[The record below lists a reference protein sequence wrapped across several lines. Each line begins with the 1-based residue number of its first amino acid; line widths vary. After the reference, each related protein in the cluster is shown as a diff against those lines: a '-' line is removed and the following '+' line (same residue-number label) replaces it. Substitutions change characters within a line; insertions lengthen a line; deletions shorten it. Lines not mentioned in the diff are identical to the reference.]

1 MDLKELLG
9 IKYPILQGGM
19 AHIAK
24 GEFAG
29 AVSSA
34 GGLGI
39 IGSGGMDTYA
49 LRENIRALRKVTD
62 NPFGV
67 NLMMLRPDIDEL
79 VKVLIEEDVKIITV
93 GAGTYEKFADK
104 FISKNIKVLPVVSSP
119 IQIKRYEALEPLA
132 FIAEGLEA
140 GGHIGQMTTMT
151 LIPQAIAETKKP
163 IIAAGGIA
171 SGREVFAAEVLG
183 ASGVQIGTGFLFT
196 KECPVHE
203 NYKNI
208 LLKSNSS
215 KVTVIG
221 NINGIPMRVLK
232 NKMTREYQKLERNNS
247 ILELEKFT
255 LGRLRKAVIEG
266 DVENG
271 SVMTGLT
278 VGSFNSIISVKEY
291 IEKLMSEY
299 KEIKNE
305 YKNKK

>member
-1 MDLKELLG
+1 MDLKKLLD

-39 IGSGGMDTYA
+39 IGSGGMDTYE
-49 LRENIRALRKVTD
+49 LRENIRALRNITD

-79 VKVLIEEDVKIITV
+79 IKVLLEEDVKIITV

-132 FIAEGLEA
+132 FITEGLEA
-140 GGHIGQMTTMT
+140 GGHIGQMTTIT
-151 LIPQAIAETKKP
+151 LIPQAIAQTKKP

-171 SGREVFAAEVLG
+171 SGREIFAAEVLG

-196 KECPVHE
+196 KECPIHE
-203 NYKNI
+203 KYKKL

-247 ILELEKFT
+247 TLELENFT
-255 LGRLRKAVIEG
+255 LGRLKKAVIEG

-271 SVMTGLT
+271 SVMTGLS
-278 VGSFNSIISVKEY
+278 VGSFNSIIPVKEY

-305 YKNKK
+305 YKNKR

>member
-1 MDLKELLG
+1 MDLKKLLD
-9 IKYPILQGGM
+9 IKYPIIQGGM
-19 AHIAK
+19 AHIAN

-39 IGSGGMDTYA
+39 IGSGGMDSNS
-49 LRENIRALRKVTD
+49 LRENIRALRKITD
-62 NPFGV
+62 KPFGV
-67 NLMMLRPDIDEL
+67 NLMMLRPDIDKL
-79 VKVLIEEDVKIITV
+79 VKVVLEEDVNIITV
-93 GAGTYEKFADK
+93 GAGSYEKYADDFENK
-104 FISKNIKVLPVVSSP
+104 KIKVLQLISSP
-119 IQIKRYEALEPLA
+119 IQIKRYEALEPFA

-151 LIPQAIAETKKP
+151 LIPQAIAQTKRP
-163 IIAAGGIA
+163 VIAAGGIA
-171 SGREVFAAEVLG
+171 SGREIFAAEVLG

-196 KECPVHE
+196 KECPIHE
-203 NYKNI
+203 NYKNK

-232 NKMTREYQKLERNNS
+232 NKMTREYQRLERNNS
-247 ILELEKFT
+247 LLELENFT
-255 LGRLRKAVIEG
+255 IGRLRKAVVEG

-271 SVMTGLT
+271 SVMTGLSI
-278 VGSFNSIISVKEY
+278 GSFNSVISVKEY

-299 KEIKNE
+299 REIKDE

>member
-1 MDLKELLG
+1 MDLKKLLD

-39 IGSGGMDTYA
+39 IGSGGMDTYE
-49 LRENIRALRKVTD
+49 LRENIRALRNITD

-79 VKVLIEEDVKIITV
+79 IKVLLEEDVKIITV

-119 IQIKRYEALEPLA
+119 IQIKRYEALEPIA

-140 GGHIGQMTTMT
+140 GGHIGQMTTIT
-151 LIPQAIAETKKP
+151 LIPQAIAQTKRP

-171 SGREVFAAEVLG
+171 SGREIFAAEVLG

-196 KECPVHE
+196 KECPIHE
-203 NYKNI
+203 NYKKL

-247 ILELEKFT
+247 TLELENFT
-255 LGRLRKAVIEG
+255 LGRLKKAVIEG

-271 SVMTGLT
+271 SVMTGLS

-305 YKNKK
+305 YKNKR